1 MESAFFF
8 TAVILELI
16 AAGGF
21 IVFAVTKQNKIFK
34 IFNIFLFFGFL
45 CHTAFILLYYPKLEA
60 TPGVDLKS
68 AFAVLSWSIVCA
80 YFILQIKFRLMVLA
94 PIVVPVVALI
104 MLFAYFLPWVTEETF
119 SQNFFNLWIGLHIAS
134 VFMGEGLF
142 IIAFLVGIM
151 YLFQERAIKLKKLG
165 AIYKRLPSLE
175 VLDKV
180 NHSSVLWGFPFLTIG
195 IICGVV
201 YAQATFGAYWQ
212 WDPKEVWTLVTW
224 IAYAVLIHKR
234 VLSGWH
240 GRKAAILSI
249 ICFGM
254 LLFTFFG
261 VNLLLG
267 GYHGFAE
274 RSSIIQ

>member
-224 IAYAVLIHKR
+224 IAYAVLIYER
-234 VLSGWH
+234 VLSRWH

-254 LLFTFFG
+254 LLFTFLG